1 MQRNGWKFS
10 STMQHRPNKQNGEQV
25 HRNCNSRNTWYG
37 GAKGCRAFVSATFR
51 GSGKA
56 ILRYENCN
64 KHDNVNVLQSDDII
78 NGGISDTANAK
89 NGWIRTYLFKFS
101 PNKSIR
107 LTSDCNSV
115 IKIISLKLACKY

>member
-1 MQRNGWKFS
+1 MQRSGWKFS
-10 STMQHRPNKQNGEQV
+10 STMQHRSHKQNGEQV
-25 HRNCNSRNTWYG
+25 HRNCNSTNTWYG

-56 ILRYENCN
+56 ILTYENCN
-64 KHDNVNVLQSDDII
+64 KNDNVNVLQSDDII

-89 NGWIRTYLFKFS
+89 NGWIRTFPFKFS
-101 PNKSIR
+101 TKKSIS

-115 IKIISLKLACKY
+115 IKIISLKLVCKY